1 MKIKQGFVL
10 RKVGTQWAA
19 VAVGAELVDFN
30 AMVSTNETG
39 AFLWELLKNGSTRQ
53 ELIDKMT
60 AEYEVDEETAA
71 ADIDEFT
78 GKLAE
83 AGILEA

>member
-39 AFLWELLKNGSTRQ
+39 AFLWELLKDGADRD
-53 ELIDKMT
+53 ELIAKMT
-60 AEYEVDEETAA
+60 AEYDVDEATAA
-71 ADIDEFT
+71 EDIDEFVD
-78 GKLAE
+78 KLAS